1 MLPNSLKVN
10 SEAILHTPAVP
21 GAEEPQTPTLSLFR
35 TQALLQFFFSSYAD
49 NVFLNREM
57 EEAGSSF

>member
-35 TQALLQFFFSSYAD
+35 TQALLQFFFF
-49 NVFLNREM
+49 FLC
-57 EEAGSSF
+57 